1 MPRKLGCNLLVTCL
15 NIKKLKG
22 VQMIDKRASYNSMV
36 YYAVRSL
43 KFNAGDVARIPFK
56 TIFKPLVNVIVDGFG
71 NVHNHMCCN

>member
-1 MPRKLGCNLLVTCL
+1 MV
-15 NIKKLKG
+15 
-22 VQMIDKRASYNSMV
+22 DKRASYNSMV

-71 NVHNHMCCN
+71 NIHNHMCCN